1 MTMAFLGVILSLIV
15 LFFGADFL
23 VKGSSSL
30 AMRLG
35 ISPLVVGLT
44 IVALGTSTPEL
55 LVSVRAAL
63 GGSPEIAVGNAVGSN
78 IFNIGVILGIS
89 AIICPLAINRQLLKL
104 DLPILVAI
112 AILFTILFWDGHFGF
127 WEGML
132 FVGNL
137 VAYTA
142 YTIRASKQARPS
154 AQQQQEAETMK
165 ILKHWTLDTLYFGG
179 GLAALVYGSQLLV
192 DNAVVIAHHYHLSE
206 TVIGLTIVAA
216 GTGMPELATS
226 VVAAIKKN
234 NDIAVG
240 NVIGSCIYN
249 LMAIMGI
256 SAIVK
261 PIHTPGIGH
270 QDNLVMLAFVLLL
283 LPFMKSGSLLSRREG
298 TVLLLGYLVYMVVLL
313 Y

>member
-1 MTMAFLGVILSLIV
+1 MAFLGVILSLIV